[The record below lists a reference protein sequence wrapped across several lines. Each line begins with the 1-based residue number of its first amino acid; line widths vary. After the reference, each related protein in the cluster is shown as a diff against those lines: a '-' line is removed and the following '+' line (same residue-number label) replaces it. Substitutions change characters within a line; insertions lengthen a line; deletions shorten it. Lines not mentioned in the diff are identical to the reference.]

1 MRNFSL
7 NKFRQ
12 LKLPSENE
20 IIASWS
26 STMPPFVSVICTT
39 FNHEA
44 YIEDAIRGFL
54 RQKTNFPFEIIIH
67 DDASTDN
74 TRRIIKYYADAYP
87 ILIKAI
93 LQDINQY
100 RLGKKPIPLSAGYS
114 KSPYLALCE
123 GDDFWIDESKLQR
136 QLDEMQKH
144 PECDVSFHSATVLHP
159 GGELTPIADYSEY
172 VSIIPPEKIISADGA
187 FCPTASLVL
196 KRKIFDR
203 LPDWF
208 YEKAPVGDYY
218 LQVFGALSG
227 GALYLP
233 PAMAVY
239 RAFASNS
246 WSSSLYRK
254 ERNEIIA
261 HSEKTMGCLSE
272 LDRYTDYNYS
282 ASINRAKSLQAFSI
296 AILFLKKKYIKD
308 AFRFIKISWS
318 CCRRLF
324 ISQLLVLSKK
334 QMRQAIF
341 GR

>member
-1 MRNFSL
+1 MF
-7 NKFRQ
+7 
-12 LKLPSENE
+12 LPSIEQIRQASLPDQNT

-26 STMPPFVSVICTT
+26 GTAPVVSIVCIT
-39 FNHEA
+39 FNHES
-44 YIEDAIRGFL
+44 YIDDAIRGFL
-54 RQKTNFPFEIIIH
+54 LQKTNFPFEIVIH
-67 DDASTDN
+67 DDASTDK
-74 TRRIIKYYADAYP
+74 TPSIIRHYAEAYP
-87 ILIKAI
+87 RLITSVFQKTS
-93 LQDINQY
+93 QKK
-100 RLGKKPIPLSAGYS
+100 LGKRMNPLAVGYS
-114 KSPYLALCE
+114 KGQYIALCE
-123 GDDFWIDESKLQR
+123 GDDFWLSEEKLQR
-136 QLDEMQKH
+136 QMEAMQDY
-144 PECDVSFHSATVLHP
+144 PACDLSFHAALALHP
-159 GGELTPIADYSEY
+159 NGELSKMADHSDSL
-172 VSIIPPEKIISADGA
+172 SIIPVESIISADGS
-187 FCPTASLVL
+187 FCPTASLML
-196 KRKIFDR
+196 KRKVFDQ

-208 YEKAPVGDYY
+208 FDKAPVGDYY

-233 PAMAVY
+233 SAMAVY

-272 LDRYTDYNYS
+272 LDRYTVYKYS

-324 ISQLLVLSKK
+324 ISQLFVLSKK